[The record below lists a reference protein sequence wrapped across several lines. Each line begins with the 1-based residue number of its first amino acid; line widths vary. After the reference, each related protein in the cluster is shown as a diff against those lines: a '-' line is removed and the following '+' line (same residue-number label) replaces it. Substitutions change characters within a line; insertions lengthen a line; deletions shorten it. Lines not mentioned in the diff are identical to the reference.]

1 MVMRGET
8 APTQMDRP
16 RVLIVGARGFLGA
29 YAVEAAKPRAEVIS
43 GDRHSADPGGVVIDI
58 SDAASVD
65 RAFHATKPD
74 VVMLLA
80 AMSDIDRCEAQPE
93 EAFAVN
99 VRGAENVASACERA
113 KARLLYVSTAAVFDG
128 RKPAYRE
135 DDEVNPLSVYG
146 TTKARAER
154 IVRTLVP
161 AAIVVRVSLVLGWA
175 RRQGTNSM
183 MNSLRE
189 RWKAGT
195 PVSFPV
201 SEIRNP
207 IHASSAAEAMI
218 LLLMD
223 RDGAGGIYHAGAS
236 DSISRYEMGRRL
248 AAHAGVSEQLVRPQT
263 TPIPGRAPRGEHH
276 FLLTEKLQKFLGT
289 EAQTCE
295 QVIQKCF

>member
-1 MVMRGET
+1 M
-8 APTQMDRP
+8 
-16 RVLIVGARGFLGA
+16 
-29 YAVEAAKPRAEVIS
+29 
-43 GDRHSADPGGVVIDI
+43 IDI

-74 VVMLLA
+74 AVMLLA

-99 VRGAENVASACERA
+99 ERGAENVANACERA

-128 RKPAYRE
+128 RKPVYRE

-183 MNSLRE
+183 LNSLLE
-189 RWKAGT
+189 RG
-195 PVSFPV
+195 V
-201 SEIRNP
+201 
-207 IHASSAAEAMI
+207 HAYIPGFRFAADSR
-218 LLLMD
+218 LVGCGGNDFVGVMD

-248 AAHAGVSEQLVRPQT
+248 AARSGVSEQLVRPQT